1 MFLNYKAISFIRGM
15 GANHYLSDIIKNKV
29 KRKTKLPFLSC
40 IKYNYYIDI
49 GSNITNKI
57 ILQKWNISFA
67 VISLLSY
74 LTCLIKRLYKFINSG
89 ISSADRKV

>member
-40 IKYNYYIDI
+40 IKYNYYI
-49 GSNITNKI
+49 GSM
-57 ILQKWNISFA
+57 FY
-67 VISLLSY
+67 LLY
-74 LTCLIKRLYKFINSG
+74 R
-89 ISSADRKV
+89 

>member
-40 IKYNYYIDI
+40 IKLLWRVMVIQL
-49 GSNITNKI
+49 KI
-57 ILQKWNISFA
+57 KKQKNPPGLEFKGLVFEYW
-67 VISLLSY
+67 LSH
-74 LTCLIKRLYKFINSG
+74 L
-89 ISSADRKV
+89 